1 MKFDVSSSD
10 LLKKL
15 QLASGAISPNP
26 VIPVLEDFL
35 FELSGNELTITST
48 NLEVT
53 TIAKLIVM
61 GQEDGRIAIPGK
73 IILETLKVLPDQP
86 ITLTVDTATQS
97 IKITSSYGE
106 YKLSGDNADDFPE
119 TPVEEEVSEFML
131 STDGLNRA
139 INSTIFATSS
149 DEIRLAMTGV
159 LMQMDFNKVIFV
171 STDAHKLVKYTIGGL
186 STEFSSSIIIPKK
199 ILSQLRSALPSDEQ
213 VKVSFNTKNIFFSFG
228 DTRFVSR
235 LIDAKYPDYNAVIP
249 VNNSNTLSVNK
260 SDFQNSLKRNAIYA
274 NKTTNQVI
282 LNMSENSLTLS
293 AQDLD
298 FSNEATEQL
307 PCAYDGDPLTIG
319 FNAKFLI
326 EMLGNLGSENV
337 KFEFSEYN
345 KAGIL
350 LPTDDEDQEELVMLI
365 MPVMTNN

>member
-15 QLASGAISPNP
+15 QIAAGAISPNP

-35 FELSGNELTITST
+35 FELSGNDLTISST
-48 NLEVT
+48 NLEIT
-53 TIAKLIVM
+53 TITKLIVM
-61 GQEDGRIAIPGK
+61 AHEDGKIAVPGK
-73 IILETLKVLPDQP
+73 IILDTLKVLPDQP
-86 ITLTVDTATQS
+86 ITFSVDSDSNS
-97 IKITSSYGE
+97 IKLTSSYGE
-106 YKLSGDNADDFPE
+106 YKLSGDNPEDFPE
-119 TPVEEEVSEFML
+119 TPKEESVSEFTIDSDAL
-131 STDGLNRA
+131 LRA
-139 INSTIFATSS
+139 INSTVFATSS

-159 LMQMDFNKVIFV
+159 LMQLDFNKVIFV

-186 STEFSSSIIIPKK
+186 STEISSSIIIPKK
-199 ILSQLRSALPSDEQ
+199 ILSQLRTTLPSEENI
-213 VKVSFNTKNIFFSFG
+213 KISFNSKNAFFSFQ
-228 DTRFVSR
+228 DTRMVTR

-249 VNNSNTLSVNK
+249 VNNGNILNITK

-282 LNMSENSLTLS
+282 LNMAENSLTLS

-307 PCAYDGDPLTIG
+307 PCSYEGEPLTIG

-326 EMLGNLGSENV
+326 EMLSNLNTDTV
-337 KFEFSEYN
+337 RFEFSDYN

-350 LPTDDEDQEELVMLI
+350 LPSEAESNEELIMLI

>member
-10 LLKKL
+10 LLKTL
-15 QLASGAISPNP
+15 QIASGAISPNP

-35 FELSGNELTITST
+35 FELKGNELTITST
-48 NLEVT
+48 NLEIT
-53 TIAKLIVM
+53 TITKLIVM
-61 GQEDGRIAIPGK
+61 AHEDGNIAVPGK
-73 IILETLKVLPDQP
+73 IILDTLKVLPDQP
-86 ITLTVDTATQS
+86 ITFALDADS
-97 IKITSSYGE
+97 GNIKLTSSYGE
-106 YKLSGDNADDFPE
+106 YKLSGDNPEDFPE
-119 TPVEEEVSEFML
+119 TPAEENVNTL
-131 STDGLNRA
+131 TLNSNAILRA
-139 INSTIFATSS
+139 INSTIFATSN

-159 LMQMDFNKVIFV
+159 FMQVDFNKVIFV

-186 STEFSSSIIIPKK
+186 SSDISSSIIIPKK
-199 ILSQLRSALPSDEQ
+199 ILTQLRTALQEDTE
-213 VKVSFNTKNIFFSFG
+213 VKLSFNTKNLFFKFG
-228 DTRFVSR
+228 DTVMVTR

-249 VNNSNTLSVNK
+249 VNNSNVLNINR

-282 LNMSENSLTLS
+282 LNLAENSLTLS

-298 FSNEATEQL
+298 FSNESTEQL
-307 PCAYDGDPLTIG
+307 PCSYDGDPLTIG

-326 EMLGNLGSENV
+326 EMLGNLGSEIV
-337 KFEFSEYN
+337 KFEFSDYN

-350 LPTDDEDQEELVMLI
+350 LPSENEDQEELVMLI